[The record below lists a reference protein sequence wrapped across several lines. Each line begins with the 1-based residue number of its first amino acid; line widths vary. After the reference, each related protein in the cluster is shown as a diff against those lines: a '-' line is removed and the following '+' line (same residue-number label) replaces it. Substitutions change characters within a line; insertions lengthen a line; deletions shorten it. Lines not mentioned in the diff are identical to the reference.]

1 MLCEMGCPAARCRSR
16 HRICP
21 IGWGRIVAGTVNTR
35 HNVLSSALRQIDLRI
50 QNRKA
55 LHRVDDHLGVAM
67 KNKLNEAAVLS
78 GLPPPF
84 PPPLAALPYP
94 PAYSLGKLGPT
105 LEFLNFKLPAS
116 ADTPVLG
123 TVSTV
128 MRSWSALQR
137 SSVQYHNIAFVYLPG
152 NPRMAA
158 KSVSR
163 DWRGGK
169 EYHVLKYSR
178 ALTWSSCKALIRLHF
193 LRCHSKPVARDSS

>member
-1 MLCEMGCPAARCRSR
+1 
-16 HRICP
+16 
-21 IGWGRIVAGTVNTR
+21 
-35 HNVLSSALRQIDLRI
+35 
-50 QNRKA
+50 
-55 LHRVDDHLGVAM
+55 M

-152 NPRMAA
+152 
-158 KSVSR
+158 KSQDGSQKRIQRLARRKGVSCA
-163 DWRGGK
+163 
-169 EYHVLKYSR
+169 E
-178 ALTWSSCKALIRLHF
+178 I
-193 LRCHSKPVARDSS
+193 